1 MVEDC
6 SFIGNKG
13 AVKCGEK
20 ATLAALNC
28 TFADNAGASSGGAVE
43 MAAGSVNAAFVNCT
57 FARNKASDGSAVK
70 SAAAPLVFIHCT
82 LVPGGAN
89 ALVSASGID
98 TYFLNTLIAKP
109 TGGTAVTAGT
119 VNAICSSMGTQ
130 SQGVILNPAQAD
142 DLLGVRQI
150 WYEPVQSSASGN
162 RDAALV
168 LYDYKLENIAIVT
181 NGVTEALYGN
191 AGLAS
196 MPIGIDQ
203 LHGARMAPVRGAIRI
218 ATGVQPPV
226 VNVEGVAWGLT
237 NATVA
242 TTATVVYDDETYAN
256 VPVTVKT
263 NPDAI
268 FGTAVEVDGSDL
280 YTHNVTEVRLAG
292 LLGDPSMT
300 VATSPYA
307 LVASSA
313 SAIATEESEV
323 YLPGDEIRVTTALA
337 DSLVVVGKL
346 AVGGE
351 AFSAGGLAG
360 FQDITLDD
368 VNVRGGSLRLLGST
382 SKNGGAEMANLSNKS
397 IGGGES
403 GVENDTSGSLKD
415 DSKSWTAKYD
425 GFVQVRV
432 EANDTSSGKVGLT
445 VGSVEVTPLAAIGT
459 GGSRTPVWTVPVRAN
474 EKVTL
479 EARGISIGYMVQFI
493 YFGVKE

>member
-1 MVEDC
+1 
-6 SFIGNKG
+6 
-13 AVKCGEK
+13 
-20 ATLAALNC
+20 
-28 TFADNAGASSGGAVE
+28 
-43 MAAGSVNAAFVNCT
+43 
-57 FARNKASDGSAVK
+57 
-70 SAAAPLVFIHCT
+70 
-82 LVPGGAN
+82 
-89 ALVSASGID
+89 
-98 TYFLNTLIAKP
+98 
-109 TGGTAVTAGT
+109 
-119 VNAICSSMGTQ
+119 
-130 SQGVILNPAQAD
+130 
-142 DLLGVRQI
+142 
-150 WYEPVQSSASGN
+150 
-162 RDAALV
+162 
-168 LYDYKLENIAIVT
+168 
-181 NGVTEALYGN
+181 
-191 AGLAS
+191 
-196 MPIGIDQ
+196 
-203 LHGARMAPVRGAIRI
+203 
-218 ATGVQPPV
+218 
-226 VNVEGVAWGLT
+226 
-237 NATVA
+237 
-242 TTATVVYDDETYAN
+242 VVYDDETYAN

-479 EARGISIGYMVQFI
+479 EARGISIGYIAQFI